1 MKKLFI
7 ITGIFIVLA
16 LLATIIFLEKNEEK
30 NEVNTI
36 GIILPLTGNLAFMA
50 EPEKN
55 GFLLSYED
63 FKNERPEIAK
73 KIKILFED
81 TQSNP
86 QSAVSAAQKL
96 ISQDKAKIL
105 IIANTG
111 PNLAIAPITQ
121 KENVLQIAFCM
132 EPDIQ
137 KKHEN
142 VFRLYES
149 ATQEGN
155 AILDYLNKIT
165 EVKSKRIGFLYI
177 DQANFVKTVEDIII
191 PGLKNE
197 KNKIFKEK
205 YQLTEISFRPILT
218 RIKNNKIDVLVLLG
232 YGNEYKVIFDQMIE
246 LGLRDKIEIIGGWGF
261 LYPQVPAKQ
270 LDGVRV
276 AGPIFAFSEE
286 ELSKTFRE
294 NYVKRF
300 SKEPNFDA
308 AYAYTA
314 LNILL
319 SSIHE
324 ANSLDLE
331 VIKNKISTKEF
342 DTAVGKITI
351 INRELIVDMGIGEY
365 VNAKIKLIN
374 H

>member
-16 LLATIIFLEKNEEK
+16 LLATIIFL
-30 NEVNTI
+30 
-36 GIILPLTGNLAFMA
+36 
-50 EPEKN
+50 EKN